1 MKRTQATTV
10 ALLVTMIGAACTKTD
25 STADSKKTKTE
36 SELTTDSGTSSDPN
50 KNVVATVG
58 KTKITEAQA
67 LADYAILAKLSN
79 AASAGQAGAKKLDPK
94 KPTHELLLSTVSQL
108 ATAEA
113 LKLSLKTRKGS
124 ITAKDRADAVKQLDS
139 QLAQSPGV
147 KLPADYKKRLLEQ
160 YAIETA
166 VLRTFK
172 LDDVSLQAEYKK
184 NPPKA
189 VTCAHHLLVDTEA
202 EATEALKSISGG
214 AKFEDVAKLVSKDT
228 GSGQQGG
235 DLGCAD
241 TSGYVPEFAAAL
253 DALKPGETS
262 KPVKT
267 EYGYH
272 VIRRDADKTPTFE
285 ESRDQMA
292 QERLP
297 AVKKEVLGTIHYAK
311 GFDPTAPSSSP
322 ASSPTSG

>member
-25 STADSKKTKTE
+25 STADSKKTKTK

-189 VTCAHHLLVDTEA
+189 VTCAPPARRHGSRSNRGAQIHFRRCEIRGRCEA
-202 EATEALKSISGG
+202 RVERHWKWPTGWRPGVCRHFGVRSG
-214 AKFEDVAKLVSKDT
+214 
-228 GSGQQGG
+228 
-235 DLGCAD
+235 
-241 TSGYVPEFAAAL
+241 
-253 DALKPGETS
+253 
-262 KPVKT
+262 
-267 EYGYH
+267 
-272 VIRRDADKTPTFE
+272 IRGR
-285 ESRDQMA
+285 S
-292 QERLP
+292 
-297 AVKKEVLGTIHYAK
+297 
-311 GFDPTAPSSSP
+311 
-322 ASSPTSG
+322 